1 MKRFFASLSG
11 LIPFL
16 VHAQLAVVEAPD
28 TTLLSGSM
36 FTNEAQP
43 LEKLAFNRKGIATY
57 NNPSLKEKAQ
67 IQLLLADGKTYCIVV
82 EPGKTQRLKLTRG
95 KGGKLQAQYKGAN
108 IVLSQ
113 LLNELAAFVP
123 EKNAA
128 YEMANRSVDTISF
141 AEAHRRLDERYHRLV
156 KMAGELGTPDER
168 ARHLRDVELAYLSNR
183 LLLLSDEDYQHQR
196 DPNEDKRYM
205 ALINDINPDD
215 TAYIQRGLIDMFV
228 RSKIPFSVMQEA
240 TVGSYGEAYLNAVDA
255 HVHNPHV
262 RSFLME
268 GLVGAIL
275 GQMPANEVE
284 SFWAVVKA
292 KAAPEIVQKYQHVV
306 DAQRATKPGVKCPD
320 ITFSDAEGK
329 KHHLSDYFGK
339 VLYIALWATWCKPC
353 LAEIPALAAQV
364 EHYKNDNRVQFI
376 SISLDKSRAAWLT
389 RLQKDRPQWLQFN
402 ANDEEN
408 TVISTAFSV
417 MSIPRFILI
426 AADGTVLD
434 AEAFRPS
441 DKDFQKKL
449 EGLLQ

>member
-95 KGGKLQAQYKGAN
+95 KGGRLQAQYKGAN

-215 TAYIQRGLIDMFV
+215 TAYIQRGLTDIFV

-284 SFWAVVKA
+284 SLGRR
-292 KAAPEIVQKYQHVV
+292 ESQ
-306 DAQRATKPGVKCPD
+306 GCP
-320 ITFSDAEGK
+320 
-329 KHHLSDYFGK
+329 
-339 VLYIALWATWCKPC
+339 
-353 LAEIPALAAQV
+353 
-364 EHYKNDNRVQFI
+364 
-376 SISLDKSRAAWLT
+376 
-389 RLQKDRPQWLQFN
+389 
-402 ANDEEN
+402 
-408 TVISTAFSV
+408 
-417 MSIPRFILI
+417 
-426 AADGTVLD
+426 
-434 AEAFRPS
+434 
-441 DKDFQKKL
+441 
-449 EGLLQ
+449 

>member
-1 MKRFFASLSG
+1 
-11 LIPFL
+11 
-16 VHAQLAVVEAPD
+16 
-28 TTLLSGSM
+28 
-36 FTNEAQP
+36 
-43 LEKLAFNRKGIATY
+43 
-57 NNPSLKEKAQ
+57 
-67 IQLLLADGKTYCIVV
+67 
-82 EPGKTQRLKLTRG
+82 
-95 KGGKLQAQYKGAN
+95 
-108 IVLSQ
+108 
-113 LLNELAAFVP
+113 
-123 EKNAA
+123 
-128 YEMANRSVDTISF
+128 
-141 AEAHRRLDERYHRLV
+141 
-156 KMAGELGTPDER
+156 
-168 ARHLRDVELAYLSNR
+168 
-183 LLLLSDEDYQHQR
+183 
-196 DPNEDKRYM
+196 M

-215 TAYIQRGLIDMFV
+215 TAYIQRGLTDMFV

-339 VLYIALWATWCKPC
+339 VLYIDLWATWCKPC

-376 SISLDKSRAAWLT
+376 SISLDKSRTAWLT

-408 TVISTAFSV
+408 TVISAAFSV